1 VILLSTW
8 VYEHLEMST
17 IWLGMLL
24 GLPHLEMASW
34 WCIYSPQHKTSRWR
48 KNVLSAAHRTIR
60 WCTGQCT
67 VHCSVR
73 LAVGLTM
80 QPTIGVHTFYTG
92 HSDGLLSTVLPRTS
106 CWATVPWCTGQSG
119 APDQTVHRQHVLYFL
134 DFT

>member
-17 IWLGMLL
+17 IWLCMLL
-24 GLPHLEMASW
+24 GLPHLEMAGW

-48 KNVLSAAHRTIR
+48 KVVLSAAHRTIL

-67 VHCSVR
+67 VHCPVH

-80 QPTIGVHTFYTG
+80 QPIVGVHTFYTE
-92 HSDGLLSTVLPRTS
+92 HSGGLLSTVSPGTS

-119 APDQTVHRQHVLYFL
+119 APDQTVRRQHVLCFL